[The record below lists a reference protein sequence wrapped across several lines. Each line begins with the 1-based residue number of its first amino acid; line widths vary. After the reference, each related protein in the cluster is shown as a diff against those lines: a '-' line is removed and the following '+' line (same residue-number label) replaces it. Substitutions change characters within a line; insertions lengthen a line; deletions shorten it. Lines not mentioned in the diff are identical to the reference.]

1 MKEIISEYGKSV
13 LLFTIGG
20 LIIFIVLGLFVCGK
34 DELSK
39 DVFAKED
46 NTNYESD
53 KEFKEIIN
61 TDVDVNV
68 ARDIQK
74 NKSYE
79 LRDIIEG
86 PDYIDIVKAEN
97 PSKVC
102 FDKDS
107 IMFLDSG
114 VFNLYV
120 DARKDSGE
128 SSRMWI
134 SIGVDG

>member
-79 LRDIIEG
+79 LRDVIEG

-114 VFNLYV
+114 VCNLYV

>member
-20 LIIFIVLGLFVCGK
+20 LIIFVVMGIFVWGK
-34 DELSK
+34 DELSEN
-39 DVFAKED
+39 VFAKED
-46 NTNYESD
+46 ITNYESD

-74 NKSYE
+74 NKLYA
-79 LRDIIEG
+79 LRDIVKG
-86 PDYIDIVKAEN
+86 PDYIDIVKADN

-102 FDKDS
+102 FDKDN

-114 VFNLYV
+114 VFSLYV
-120 DARKDSGE
+120 DVRKDTGE
-128 SSRMWI
+128 SSRMWV

>member
-20 LIIFIVLGLFVCGK
+20 LIIFVVMGIFVWGK
-34 DELSK
+34 DELSEN
-39 DVFAKED
+39 VFAKED
-46 NTNYESD
+46 ITNYESD

-74 NKSYE
+74 DKLYA
-79 LRDIIEG
+79 LRDIVKG
-86 PDYIDIVKAEN
+86 PDYIDIVKADN

-102 FDKDS
+102 FDKDN

-114 VFNLYV
+114 VFSLYV
-120 DARKDSGE
+120 DVRKDTGE
-128 SSRMWI
+128 SSRMWV

>member
-20 LIIFIVLGLFVCGK
+20 LIIFVVMGIFVWGK

-74 NKSYE
+74 NKLYA
-79 LRDIIEG
+79 LRDIVKG
-86 PDYIDIVKAEN
+86 PDYIDIVKADN

-114 VFNLYV
+114 VFSLYV
-120 DARKDSGE
+120 DVRKDTGE
-128 SSRMWI
+128 SSRMWV